1 MQRQSKG
8 GRMNKVI
15 LIGNLTKDVEL
26 SQTPNNIAVA
36 KFTVAVQKIVG
47 EGADFINCVAWR
59 KLGENLEKYCKKGD
73 KIAVVGKLET
83 RTYEAQDGSKRYIT
97 EVICDDIEYLN
108 TKKAETSEQPKQQP
122 ELKPIDDFDPDLPF

>member
-8 GRMNKVI
+8 ARMNKVL

-59 KLGENLEKYCKKGD
+59 KLGENLAKYCKKGD

-108 TKKAETSEQPKQQP
+108 TKRAETNEQPKQP
-122 ELKPIDDFDPDLPF
+122 ELKQIDISSDDLPF